1 MSAAERNAEQAP
13 GSDAETVRCLPL
25 GAAIRSCGIRFE
37 PFDEYM
43 KENRDDHEEGE
54 NYRAAQY
61 ERTET
66 ADSIHSD
73 DGEKRKRQ
81 GAARGALCQPSA
93 GRGGAE
99 RNAAGQRMDV

>member
-54 NYRAAQY
+54 NYRAARDFQ
-61 ERTET
+61 RGFGSRVRDARPQALLRDET
-66 ADSIHSD
+66 
-73 DGEKRKRQ
+73 
-81 GAARGALCQPSA
+81 GAGVLCGSC
-93 GRGGAE
+93 
-99 RNAAGQRMDV
+99 